1 MPENQLDVAERIDHY
16 KHATTTTSVNAKLQ
30 HPSPTLHGNEHFEP
44 SVGQLLIPW
53 PKLMFEW
60 PTLGSH

>member
-44 SVGQLLIPW
+44 SVGQLLIP
-53 PKLMFEW
+53 
-60 PTLGSH
+60 GQN